1 MGEKVQFDEEAFV
14 ENNPKAVV
22 TEEKPKTRRTA
33 KKEEAYIEDELYNC
47 LRNERITV
55 QLVNKTNSK
64 ITDKR
69 HLAFGGMMES
79 AIRVFTVPTLASGT
93 FKNVLTN
100 DEKNYLEHILGL
112 EPNALS
118 IHNKKDNFWKNYTV
132 TLTKR
137 DNILNLADPEDYI
150 RYKVL
155 LANKDLIAPSM
166 EDLRNCPKKSYQ
178 FVIVSEGDN
187 YSDTKNKMN
196 TTFKCFEEFG
206 KIKEDFEKLKFIV
219 ESIDGRTVTDKTKIE
234 FLQNKLYDVI
244 QSKPKLFL
252 EAISDKLLDTKI
264 LINKAVEAGI
274 ISKRGDGYYM
284 REDRS
289 PLCEHNEDPTITVA
303 AKFLS
308 LPKNQELKFSIEAKL
323 K

>member
-14 ENNPKAVV
+14 ENEPVAVV
-22 TEEKPKTRRTA
+22 KEEKPKTKLTA
-33 KKEEAYIEDELYNC
+33 KKEEVQEDSLYNC
-47 LRNERITV
+47 LRNEKVTV
-55 QLVNKTNSK
+55 QLVNRANNK

-100 DEKNYLEHILGL
+100 DEKDYLEHIMGL

-137 DNILNLADPEDYI
+137 DNILDLSDPEDYI

-166 EDLRNCPKKSYQ
+166 EELKNYPKRSYQ
-178 FVIVSEGDN
+178 FVIVSEGDT
-187 YSDTKNKMN
+187 YSDTKNKMT

-206 KIKEDFEKLKFIV
+206 KIKENYDKLKFIV
-219 ESIDGRTVTDKTKIE
+219 ESIDGRTIANNTKIE
-234 FLQNKLYDVI
+234 FLQNKLYDII
-244 QSKPKLFL
+244 QSKPRLFL
-252 EAISDKLLDTKI
+252 DAVSDKLLDTKM
-264 LINKAVEAGI
+264 LIHKAVEEGI
-274 ISKRGDGYYM
+274 ISKRGDGYYL